1 MTSIEYDAFY
11 GCSSLKSV
19 TIPNSVTS
27 IDSYAFYNCSALTK
41 IYLYNTTP
49 PVIYYSSGYDVFH
62 VFSETVI
69 YNATLYV
76 PVGAKSKYKE
86 AKGWKEFTNIEEIQL

>member
-1 MTSIEYDAFY
+1 MTSIEDAAVS
-11 GCSSLKSV
+11 GCSGLTSIE
-19 TIPNSVTS
+19 IPNSVTS
-27 IDSYAFYNCSALTK
+27 IGGYAFSGCSALTK

-49 PVIYYSSGYDVFH
+49 PVFYSSGYDVFH